1 MYGSE
6 EIRKGAQVFFAL
18 LKNKI
23 LPHTDSIA
31 QEYYNSVEIREIV
44 KDMATEGGLRVFET
58 RENIHIVTNPYG
70 SMFANSYTQMRDK
83 YKALERKRYFYL
95 ANIIISIYLSE
106 VDMESYIRIRW
117 EEQGVSY
124 AKLED
129 IVTKTLEAWI
139 KRQGDNQEFA
149 EDWGIALDQIYDLW
163 VNDFSLYKENQTS
176 GKIDVVNTKGT
187 RYSFIHEALKPLT
200 DQGLI
205 YDNTRE
211 LKIIPKN
218 ELYERLDY
226 LYHSQ
231 ERYMQIKEMIRKTR
245 EEKTDAEDKQGTDNR
260 SEI

>member
-1 MYGSE
+1 MYSIE

-23 LPHTDSIA
+23 LPYSDSIA
-31 QEYYNSVEIREIV
+31 QDYYNSVEVREIV
-44 KDMATEGGLRVFET
+44 KDMAQEGGLRVFET
-58 RENIHIVTNPYG
+58 RENIHLVTSPHG
-70 SMFANSYTQMRDK
+70 SMFANSYTQMREK
-83 YKALERKRYFYL
+83 YKALERKKYFYL
-95 ANIIISIYLSE
+95 ANIIICIYLAE

-129 IVTKTLEAWI
+129 IVTKTLESWM
-139 KRQGDNQEFA
+139 KRQSENQEFA
-149 EDWGIALDQIYDLW
+149 KDWGIALEQIYDLW
-163 VNDFSLYKENQTS
+163 MNEFSLYKENQIT
-176 GKIDVVNTKGT
+176 GRIDVVNTKGT

-211 LKIIPKN
+211 LKIIPRN

-226 LYHSQ
+226 HYHSQ

-245 EEKTDAEDKQGTDNR
+245 EEENNAEN
-260 SEI
+260 E